1 MPFKM
6 DADVVVFLSTVVFIL
21 LGALPRLRQ
30 TSVPI
35 PVAAEFDELAEFS
48 LTAAQ
53 QALFARYDREMNKLG
68 FYPTC
73 TYRWKNLGHNL
84 TRSYVCPG
92 DTARC
97 VIMLVEVAVNVG
109 TKRNVAH
116 AAVIEF
122 DTYFSDG
129 SALFTSNMKQ
139 RSLLTKP
146 STVVS
151 QRSASDDPAVL
162 KRLHDTGVAR
172 VVSRNAAVPL
182 TPPAAA
188 KDIFALVA
196 KEHQT
201 LGEHRVQAG
210 EYHMTPD
217 GTFYRMTDK
226 VLWRGVRN
234 FLSPFGARFSPWRLL
249 AALLAAVSMPTLQMP
264 LLLQYAASHGFL
276 TRSAAPMVTLLCAL
290 ATGAFIGVV
299 LEHNLFVWTFLLVT
313 GSMWAFHLP
322 PHLSG
327 LWSGYIAH
335 YIHQWIQ
342 RRRLVLLPEATAQS
356 KPVGVLQA

>member
-1 MPFKM
+1 MNFKL

-30 TSVPI
+30 NSVPI
-35 PVAAEFDELAEFS
+35 PVAAEFEEVTELS

-53 QALFARYDREMNKLG
+53 QALFARYDREMNTLG

-84 TRSYVCPG
+84 TRSYLCPG
-92 DTARC
+92 YTAHC
-97 VIMLVEVAVNVG
+97 VVMLVEMAINVG
-109 TKRNVAH
+109 NKRNVAH

-122 DTYFSDG
+122 ITYFSDG
-129 SALFTSNMKQ
+129 SGLFTSNMKR

-146 STVVS
+146 VQFVS
-151 QRSASDDPAVL
+151 QKSASDDPAVL
-162 KRLHDTGVAR
+162 KRLHDRGVDR
-172 VVSRNAAVPL
+172 IVSRNAAVPL

-201 LGEHRVQAG
+201 LGEHRVGAG
-210 EYHMTPD
+210 EYRRTPD

-249 AALLAAVSMPTLQMP
+249 AALLAAISMPALQIP
-264 LLLQYAASHGFL
+264 LLLHYAASHGLL

-290 ATGAFIGVV
+290 ATGALIAMV

-313 GSMWAFHLP
+313 GAMWAFHLP

-335 YIHQWIQ
+335 YVHQWIQ

-356 KPVGVLQA
+356 KPVGVMQA

>member
-1 MPFKM
+1 
-6 DADVVVFLSTVVFIL
+6 
-21 LGALPRLRQ
+21 
-30 TSVPI
+30 
-35 PVAAEFDELAEFS
+35 
-48 LTAAQ
+48 
-53 QALFARYDREMNKLG
+53 
-68 FYPTC
+68 
-73 TYRWKNLGHNL
+73 
-84 TRSYVCPG
+84 
-92 DTARC
+92 
-97 VIMLVEVAVNVG
+97 
-109 TKRNVAH
+109 
-116 AAVIEF
+116 
-122 DTYFSDG
+122 
-129 SALFTSNMKQ
+129 
-139 RSLLTKP
+139 
-146 STVVS
+146 
-151 QRSASDDPAVL
+151 
-162 KRLHDTGVAR
+162 
-172 VVSRNAAVPL
+172 
-182 TPPAAA
+182 
-188 KDIFALVA
+188 
-196 KEHQT
+196 
-201 LGEHRVQAG
+201 
-210 EYHMTPD
+210 
-217 GTFYRMTDK
+217 MTDK